1 MKIIAL
7 FPIKNDAW
15 ILPVTMPQLKL
26 FADEILCMDGGS
38 TDGTQE
44 LLKSYGALVKDQD
57 QTNLNYS
64 SWRQDLLNW
73 GRERG
78 GTHFIWLDS
87 DEAFTTNL
95 LPIFKEEISKLKPGQ
110 KLVMKWLCLW
120 KNPREYRNDNSIWSN
135 LYKDFVFCDD
145 GVSSFGTTKLHE
157 SRTPGENNESTMITI
172 PVEKGAVLHFQFV
185 TPMRFQIKQVF
196 QRCREH
202 VLKTASPRRLNYK
215 YNDTFDDNDAKTLP
229 IPNNWISGIQGM
241 DDIKDTDEAWYN
253 TEILKYFEKYSI
265 EFFEPL
271 QIWHIKKYHDLF
283 VKKIGR
289 EPKPETYPSI
299 IIYLNSLKNK
309 ILGR

>member
-15 ILPVTMPQLKL
+15 ILPVTIPQLKL

-57 QTNLNYS
+57 QTDLNYS
-64 SWRQDLLNW
+64 SWRQQLLDW

-95 LPIFKEEISKLKPGQ
+95 LPTFKEELSKMKPGQ

-120 KNPREYRNDNSIWSN
+120 KSGRHYRDDSSVWSH

-145 GVSSFGTTKLHE
+145 GVSNFGTTKLHE
-157 SRTPGENNESTMITI
+157 SRTPGENNEHTMIRI
-172 PVEKGAVLHFQFV
+172 PEEQGAVLHFQFV

-196 QRCREH
+196 QRCREY
-202 VLKTASPRRLNYK
+202 VLGTGSARRLNYK
-215 YNDTFDDNDAKTLP
+215 YSDTFDDPHAITIP
-229 IPNNWISGIQGM
+229 IPDNWIEGIQEI
-241 DDIKDTDEAWYN
+241 DTIKDTDDAWYN
-253 TEILKYFEKYSI
+253 TEILKYFEKYGI

-271 QIWHIKKYHDLF
+271 QLWHIKKYHDLF
-283 VKKIGR
+283 TKKMGRNPKVK
-289 EPKPETYPSI
+289 TYPKLI
-299 IIYLNSLKNK
+299 IIMNSLKNK
-309 ILGR
+309 ILKR